1 MCHAIFRFRLYI
13 LLSCAAS
20 TVLAQNPGGI
30 SVGLKPLTELGSALY
45 QGYSGGLYGN
55 GLNARPSQHD
65 SAGRAISQQVL
76 PLNQSGEPDASNGR
90 IVLLSIG
97 MSNTTQEFSEFK
109 RTADADAAKNPRLTI
124 VDGAQGGQTAAI
136 ISNPTATFWS
146 VIDQRLQ
153 SAGVTRGQV
162 QVVWLKEA
170 DAGPTKA
177 FPVHAQILQSELEA
191 IARILKSFYPNIRI
205 AYLSSR
211 IYAGYATS
219 TLNPEPYAYESG
231 FAVQWLIQ
239 KQIGGDTSI
248 AYTTPRQR
256 APWLSWGPYLW
267 GDGLTPRSGDG
278 LTWQATDYQTDGTHP
293 SPNGQ
298 KKVAALLLNFFKS
311 EPTAAS
317 WFLKPGATSVESE
330 ASSGALRWS
339 LSQNY
344 PNPFNPNTAISY
356 QLSAFSRVKL
366 SVVDVLGRE
375 VATLVNDIRPAGEHI
390 VSWNAAGMPSGVYIC
405 RLSVSEVGGPWRI
418 GADNAKV
425 FVAARRMLLLK

>member
-1 MCHAIFRFRLYI
+1 MCLAMFRFRFYL
-13 LLSCAAS
+13 LLSSAAG

-30 SVGLKPLTELGSALY
+30 SVGLKPLTELGSTLY

-55 GLNARPSQHD
+55 GLNARPAQHD
-65 SAGRAISQQVL
+65 SAGRAISQQVV
-76 PLNQSGEPDASNGR
+76 PLNQSGVPDAVSGR

-109 RTADADAAKNPRLTI
+109 RTADADAAKNPKLTI
-124 VDGAQGGQTAAI
+124 VDGAQGGQTAAV
-136 ISNPTATFWS
+136 ISNPAATFWS

-153 SAGVTRGQV
+153 SAGVTRQQV

-177 FPVHAQILQSELEA
+177 FPVHAQILQNELEA
-191 IARILKSFYPNIRI
+191 IARNLKSFYPNIRLS
-205 AYLSSR
+205 YVSSR

-219 TLNPEPYAYESG
+219 PLNPEPYAYESG

-239 KQIGGDTSI
+239 KQIGGDTSL
-248 AYTTPRQR
+248 AYTSPRQR

-267 GDGLTPRSGDG
+267 GDGLTPRAGDG
-278 LTWQATDYQTDGTHP
+278 LIWQAADYQTDGTHP

-311 EPTAAS
+311 EPTAVS
-317 WFLKPGATSVESE
+317 WFLKPGATVVESE
-330 ASSGALRWS
+330 ASSGAPRWS

-344 PNPFNPNTAISY
+344 PNPFNPSTAVSF
-356 QLSAFSRVKL
+356 QLSAVSFVKL
-366 SVVDVLGRE
+366 GIYDELGRE
-375 VATLVNDIRPAGEHI
+375 IATLVNEVRPAGEHI
-390 VSWNAAGMPSGVYIC
+390 VGWNATGLPSGVYIC
-405 RLSVSEVGGPWRI
+405 RLSVSEVGGPWRTV
-418 GADNAKV
+418 ADNAKV